1 MINFNSFKQKS
12 VDLYMKNKYE
22 FNVTKNTFHK
32 IFYQWKRNSKIFIW
46 HSIFDNC
53 YTKDHSLYL
62 KDVYNSY
69 IYNTKG
75 DNMYWHR
82 RIIWVSNYNI
92 KRIRYSFHYYLDA
105 TYVSTKEFYELL
117 ILIYF
122 DINSKKKIP

>member
-1 MINFNSFKQKS
+1 
-12 VDLYMKNKYE
+12 MKNQYE
-22 FNVTKNTFHK
+22 FNVIKNTFNK

-75 DNMYWHR
+75 DNMYWYRH
-82 RIIWVSNYNI
+82 IIWVSNYNI
-92 KRIRYSFHYYLDA
+92 KKIRYSFHYYLDA
-105 TYVSTKEFYELL
+105 TYVLTKEFYELL